1 MREDTTTDAE
11 RYARLI
17 ADEVAALER
26 GELDGHDPED
36 PYTDGDVVGTWLN
49 DLALDV
55 EVARSLTTR
64 DVTAVEVTRT
74 IGGPG
79 CWITFRAWSDEVE
92 VVAAWGGDRAT
103 RYVAAPTVAD
113 YLVDYAEAVTA

>member
-26 GELDGHDPED
+26 GELDGYDPED
-36 PYTDGDVVGTWLN
+36 LDDGDVVGTWLN
-49 DLALDV
+49 YHALDV
-55 EVARSLTTR
+55 EVARSLQTG

-79 CWITFRAWSDEVE
+79 CWITFRYAGDAE

-113 YLVDYAEAVTA
+113 YLVDYAEAVTS

>member
-1 MREDTTTDAE
+1 MREDTITDAE

-26 GELDGHDPED
+26 GELDGFDPD
-36 PYTDGDVVGTWLN
+36 DTHHDGDVIGTWLN
-49 DLALDV
+49 WCALDV

-79 CWITFRAWSDEVE
+79 CWITFRAVGDAE

>member
-1 MREDTTTDAE
+1 MREDTITDAE

-26 GELDGHDPED
+26 GELDGFDPED
-36 PYTDGDVVGTWLN
+36 TYHDGDVVGTWLN
-49 DLALDV
+49 WCALDV
-55 EVARSLTTR
+55 EVARSLTTG

-79 CWITFRAWSDEVE
+79 CWITFRPWGDVE

-103 RYVAAPTVAD
+103 RCVAAEGVAD
-113 YLVDYAEAVTA
+113 YVIDYAEAVSS

>member
-1 MREDTTTDAE
+1 MTTTDTLTDAE

-26 GELDGHDPED
+26 GELDGFEPED
-36 PYTDGDVVGTWLN
+36 IEYGDVVGTWLSVH
-49 DLALDV
+49 ALDV
-55 EVARSLTTR
+55 DVTRSLATG

-79 CWITFRAWSDEVE
+79 CWITFRPWGDVE

-113 YLVDYAEAVTA
+113 YLIDYAEAVAA

>member
-1 MREDTTTDAE
+1 MREDTITDAE
-11 RYARLI
+11 RYARII

-26 GELDGHDPED
+26 GELDGYDPED

-49 DLALDV
+49 WCALDV

-79 CWITFRAWSDEVE
+79 CYVTFRPWGDVE
-92 VVAAWGGDRAT
+92 VLALWGGDRAT
-103 RYVAAPTVAD
+103 RYVRAEAVTD
-113 YLVDYAEAVTA
+113 YLINYAEAVSA

>member
-26 GELDGHDPED
+26 GELDGFDPD
-36 PYTDGDVVGTWLN
+36 DTYHDGDVIGTWL
-49 DLALDV
+49 DQCALDV
-55 EVARSLTTR
+55 EVARSLTTG
-64 DVTAVEVTRT
+64 DVTAVEVART

-79 CWITFRAWSDEVE
+79 CWITFRNVGDAE
-92 VVAAWGGDRAT
+92 VVAVWGGDRAT
-103 RYVAAPTVAD
+103 RYVAAEGVAT
-113 YLVDYAEAVTA
+113 YLIDYAEAVTA

>member
-1 MREDTTTDAE
+1 MREDTITDAE

-26 GELDGHDPED
+26 GELDGYDPED
-36 PYTDGDVVGTWLN
+36 LDDGDVVGTWLN
-49 DLALDV
+49 DRALDV
-55 EVARSLTTR
+55 EVARSLTTG

-103 RYVAAPTVAD
+103 QYVAAPTVAD
-113 YLVDYAEAVTA
+113 YLVDYAEAVPA